1 MPHSLINLA
10 TQLQRKEISS
20 VELTTEY
27 LNKIK
32 KQNKKTNS
40 YIFTNEEV
48 SLNQAKK
55 ADEIIKKGSPSVLT
69 GIPMSLK
76 DNIMTID
83 MPTTAASK
91 MLAKYIP
98 SYSATVY
105 TKLLNNGAVLL
116 GKTNLDEF
124 AMGSSTLNG
133 YFGETSNPYDTD
145 KIAGGSSGGSA
156 ASVAEDTSIYS
167 LGSDTG
173 GSIRQP
179 ASYCGVV
186 GFKPTYGAV
195 SRNGLIALA
204 SSFDQIGPIA
214 KNVEDARIVFNVI
227 KGKDEFDMTAFEIP
241 RTTRQNPV
249 IGIDEDS
256 IQKIADKDT
265 LKVFEKAI
273 NACKKL
279 GYKTVKINSKYDD
292 LYIKLYF
299 VLAYAEMASNMGR
312 YTGIGF
318 GYHTKSSYI
327 DTDDF
332 IRKTRSEAFGDDVKT
347 RVMFGNYMLSG
358 DNMKK
363 YYYKALKIRHD
374 LIEDYYLNIFNKC
387 DFILSP
393 TTPTAAPRKDHKY
406 SSVEEGSL
414 PNIFALPANLIGLPS
429 ITIPFGMSS
438 ENMPIGIMLSGKK
451 NFDNALFTVAK
462 NFEQYSEHKSLD
474 IK

>member
-1 MPHSLINLA
+1 
-10 TQLQRKEISS
+10 
-20 VELTTEY
+20 
-27 LNKIK
+27 
-32 KQNKKTNS
+32 
-40 YIFTNEEV
+40 
-48 SLNQAKK
+48 
-55 ADEIIKKGSPSVLT
+55 
-69 GIPMSLK
+69 
-76 DNIMTID
+76 
-83 MPTTAASK
+83 

-265 LKVFEKAI
+265 LKVWK
-273 NACKKL
+273 
-279 GYKTVKINSKYDD
+279 
-292 LYIKLYF
+292 
-299 VLAYAEMASNMGR
+299 SNKR
-312 YTGIGF
+312 
-318 GYHTKSSYI
+318 
-327 DTDDF
+327 
-332 IRKTRSEAFGDDVKT
+332 
-347 RVMFGNYMLSG
+347 L
-358 DNMKK
+358 
-363 YYYKALKIRHD
+363 
-374 LIEDYYLNIFNKC
+374 
-387 DFILSP
+387 
-393 TTPTAAPRKDHKY
+393 
-406 SSVEEGSL
+406 
-414 PNIFALPANLIGLPS
+414 
-429 ITIPFGMSS
+429 
-438 ENMPIGIMLSGKK
+438 
-451 NFDNALFTVAK
+451 
-462 NFEQYSEHKSLD
+462 
-474 IK
+474 